1 MRETLKIKEA
11 LKLMEMC
18 VCVCVYSL
26 THIYIWRMGALV
38 VVFIHQNRAA
48 SKRVALKCVGAA
60 WFPIVRTI
68 SGVVYILNIIIYIL
82 N

>member
-38 VVFIHQNRAA
+38 VVFNY
-48 SKRVALKCVGAA
+48 L
-60 WFPIVRTI
+60 
-68 SGVVYILNIIIYIL
+68 YIKIEQLANEL
-82 N
+82 L